1 MTTEP
6 IAPVTM
12 QTRQAEF
19 LAGFKD
25 TIPLVIGA
33 APFGIIFGAL
43 AATTLSM
50 NAALAMSTFI
60 FAGSAQFIGI
70 NLMASGASA
79 AVIILTTFVVNMR
92 HALYSA
98 TLAPHVKHL
107 PQRWLVPL
115 GFWLTDE
122 SFVIVIS
129 HYNRQSDSQ
138 YKHWYFLGSEVFMYT
153 NWVLCTWIGA
163 RAGESIKDPQSW
175 GLDFAMVAT
184 FIGMLIPF
192 VKNRATKIS
201 ILVAAITSVLTY
213 SMPNKLGL
221 IVAALLGIASG
232 VLVETRWPD
241 PVKAPVTFGGEMSN
255 QPETQLQEGR

>member
-1 MTTEP
+1 MATDPVMIPTRRTEF
-6 IAPVTM
+6 IAGV
-12 QTRQAEF
+12 
-19 LAGFKD
+19 KD
-25 TIPLVIGA
+25 TLPLVIGA
-33 APFGIIFGAL
+33 TPFAIIFGAL

-50 NAALAMSTFI
+50 NSALAMSGFI

-70 NLMASGASA
+70 NLMATGASA
-79 AVIILTTFVVNMR
+79 AVIILTTFVVNLR

-122 SFVIVIS
+122 TFVIVIS
-129 HYNRQSDSQ
+129 RYNRPDDSP

-153 NWVLCTWIGA
+153 NWFLWTWIGA

-192 VKNRATKIS
+192 VKNRATRIS
-201 ILVAAITSVLTY
+201 ILVAGITSVLTY
-213 SMPNKLGL
+213 NMPNKLGL

-241 PVKAPVTFGGEMSN
+241 AVKEPTTFGGEMSN

>member
-1 MTTEP
+1 MATD
-6 IAPVTM
+6 PVILP
-12 QTRQAEF
+12 TRRKEF
-19 LAGFKD
+19 LAGVKD

-43 AATTLSM
+43 AVTTLSM
-50 NAALAMSTFI
+50 NAALAMSAFI

-70 NLMASGASA
+70 NLMATGASA

-98 TLAPHVKHL
+98 TLAPHVKNL
-107 PQRWLVPL
+107 PQRWLIPL

-129 HYNRQSDSQ
+129 RYNRPDDSP
-138 YKHWYFLGSEVFMYT
+138 YKHWYFLGSEVFMYS
-153 NWVLCTWIGA
+153 NWFLCTLIGA
-163 RAGESIKDPQSW
+163 RAGQSIKDPQSW
-175 GLDFAMVAT
+175 GLDFAMIAT

-201 ILVAAITSVLTY
+201 ILVAAITS
-213 SMPNKLGL
+213 
-221 IVAALLGIASG
+221 
-232 VLVETRWPD
+232 
-241 PVKAPVTFGGEMSN
+241 
-255 QPETQLQEGR
+255 